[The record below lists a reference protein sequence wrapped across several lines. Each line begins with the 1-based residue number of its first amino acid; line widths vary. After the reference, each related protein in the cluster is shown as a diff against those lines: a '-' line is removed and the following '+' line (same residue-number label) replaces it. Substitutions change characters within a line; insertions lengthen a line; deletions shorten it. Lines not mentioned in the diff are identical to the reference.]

1 MLFIGFLSGNVI
13 KGVAFILTIM
23 PLRQNAGGFHFKSK
37 RVCVV
42 VSLLIYII
50 YMLIIRNIFIGEGV
64 QIIIYIVASIA
75 IIMFSPVDSDNNRLD
90 EIEIKTYRYRTAI
103 VWLSES
109 MFFVIMLLIE
119 KTYWSFIISFS
130 MGITAFLQMIQLL
143 NENIGRRY

>member
-1 MLFIGFLSGNVI
+1 MVKKIVQMLSTNEEESEILTYGIDMFLTSFTGIILVLFIGFLSGNVI

-103 VWLSES
+103 V
-109 MFFVIMLLIE
+109 
-119 KTYWSFIISFS
+119 
-130 MGITAFLQMIQLL
+130 
-143 NENIGRRY
+143 

>member
-1 MLFIGFLSGNVI
+1 MVKAVVKKIVQMLSTNEEESEILTYGIDMFLTSFTGIILVLFIGFLSGNVI

-103 VWLSES
+103 V
-109 MFFVIMLLIE
+109 
-119 KTYWSFIISFS
+119 
-130 MGITAFLQMIQLL
+130 
-143 NENIGRRY
+143 